1 MDASRDR
8 AALARASSANN
19 NEAVR
24 KYVAELIG
32 TFVLVLGGV
41 GAAVL
46 AGDHIGFLGV
56 AFAFGLSLLAMVYVV
71 GPISGCHVN
80 PAVTLGLLLS
90 GKMEG
95 KDAVGYVVAQCVG
108 AILAAGAVLLIA
120 RGMPGG
126 YSVATH
132 GLAANGYG
140 AASPDG
146 FGMGAA
152 FLTEVVLTFVLV
164 LTVLGATDARAPVGF
179 AGLAIG
185 LVLTL
190 IHLVA
195 IPVTN
200 TSVNPARS
208 LGPAVF
214 AGSVPLGQLW
224 LFIVAPL
231 LGGATAAA
239 VYRTV
244 FRPVVPISA
253 EEAEQALRRER
264 AERLADGRDG
274 TRAPI

>member
-1 MDASRDR
+1 MPASMVKS
-8 AALARASSANN
+8 APARAGGE
-19 NEAVR
+19 EALR
-24 KYVAELIG
+24 KYLAELVG

-46 AGDHIGFLGV
+46 AGDRIGFLGV
-56 AFAFGLSLLAMVYVV
+56 SLAFGLSLLAMVYTV

-80 PAVTLGLLLS
+80 PAVTLGLLLT
-90 GKMEG
+90 GKMESRY
-95 KDAVGYVVAQCVG
+95 ALGYVVAQCVG
-108 AILAAGAVLLIA
+108 AIAAAGVVLLIA
-120 RGMPGG
+120 GGAPGG
-126 YSVATH
+126 YSPSVE
-132 GLAANGYG
+132 GLASNGFG

-146 FGMGAA
+146 YNLGAA
-152 FLTEVVLTFVLV
+152 FLTEVALTFLLV

-185 LVLTL
+185 LVLAL
-190 IHLVA
+190 IHLVG

-214 AGSVPLGQLW
+214 AGGLALSQLW

-244 FRPVVPISA
+244 FRPVAPITATTA
-253 EEAEQALRRER
+253 ERATERER
-264 AERLADGRDG
+264 AERVAGDRREGR
-274 TRAPI
+274 TPV